1 MKNLL
6 LALLVLPLI
15 SAGQK
20 QQEKKKEDVWK
31 PLRYFVGKWEGTGGG
46 KFGPSTLEREYKFIL
61 KDKFLHVK
69 NRSVSPPTE
78 KLPKGEVHEDWGF
91 YSYDSGR
98 KRFVLR
104 QFHTEGFVN
113 QFIAEATPEGAK
125 PPVFTTETIENL
137 PPGWRAR
144 ETYNIVSENEFE
156 EIFELAKPGE
166 DFEVCV
172 QNRMK
177 RKR

>member
-6 LALLVLPLI
+6 LTIVVLPLI
-15 SAGQK
+15 SAGQA
-20 QQEKKKEDVWK
+20 ERKEQKDVWK

-46 KFGPSTLEREYKFIL
+46 KFGPSKLEREYEFIL
-61 KDKFLHVK
+61 QDQFLHVK

-98 KRFVLR
+98 KRFVMR
-104 QFHTEGFVN
+104 QFHVEGFVN
-113 QFIAEATPEGAK
+113 QFVAEPTAK
-125 PPVFTTETIENL
+125 GGKLPVFTTEHIENL

-144 ETYNIVSENEFE
+144 ETYTIISEDEFE
-156 EIFELAKPGE
+156 EVFELAKPGE
-166 DFEVCV
+166 DFEACV
-172 QNRMK
+172 HNRMK
-177 RKR
+177 RKK

>member
-6 LALLVLPLI
+6 LSIVVLPLI
-15 SAGQK
+15 SAGQAEQKK
-20 QQEKKKEDVWK
+20 QEDVWK

-46 KFGPSTLEREYKFIL
+46 KFGPSTLQREYRFIL
-61 KDKFLHVK
+61 KDQFLYVK
-69 NRSVSPPTE
+69 NRSVSPSTE

-91 YSYDSGR
+91 YSYDSGQ
-98 KRFVLR
+98 KRFILR

-113 QFIAEATPEGAK
+113 EFIAEPAPEGAK
-125 PPVFTTETIENL
+125 LPIFTAESIENL

-144 ETYNIVSENEFE
+144 ETYTIISEDEFE
-156 EIFELAKPGE
+156 EVFELAKPGE

-172 QNRMK
+172 HNRMK
-177 RKR
+177 RRG

>member
-6 LALLVLPLI
+6 PVILLLPLI
-15 SAGQK
+15 SAGQPD
-20 QQEKKKEDVWK
+20 QQKETDVWK

-46 KFGPSTLEREYKFIL
+46 KFGPSTLQREYKFIL
-61 KDKFLHVK
+61 QDKFLYVK
-69 NRSVSPPTE
+69 NRSVSPPKE
-78 KLPKGEVHEDWGF
+78 NLPQGEVHEDWGF
-91 YSYDSGR
+91 YSFDTGR

-104 QFHTEGFVN
+104 QFHVEGYVN
-113 QFIAEATPEGAK
+113 EFIAEPASESDKLSAF
-125 PPVFTTETIENL
+125 VTESIENL

-144 ETYNIVSENEFE
+144 ETYNIIDKNEFVE
-156 EIFELAKPGE
+156 VFELAKPGE
-166 DFEVCV
+166 DFEVCI

>member
-6 LALLVLPLI
+6 LVILVLPLI
-15 SAGQK
+15 SAGEAGQK
-20 QQEKKKEDVWK
+20 DQEDVWG
-31 PLRYFVGKWEGTGGG
+31 PLRYFVGKWEGIGGG
-46 KFGPSTLEREYKFIL
+46 KFGPSTLEREYTFIL
-61 KDKFLHVK
+61 QDKFLHVK

-91 YSYDSGR
+91 YSYDGGR

-104 QFHTEGFVN
+104 QVHVEGFVN
-113 QFIAEATPEGAK
+113 QFIAEPAPEPNK
-125 PPVFTTETIENL
+125 PPVFTTESIENL

-144 ETYNIVSENEFE
+144 ETYNIINKNEFE

-166 DFEVCV
+166 DFQACV

>member
-6 LALLVLPLI
+6 FVTLLLPLI
-15 SAGQK
+15 SAGQPE
-20 QQEKKKEDVWK
+20 QEKETDVWK

-46 KFGPSTLEREYKFIL
+46 KFGPSTLQREYKFIL
-61 KDKFLHVK
+61 QDKFLYVK
-69 NRSVSPPTE
+69 NRSVSPPKE
-78 KLPKGEVHEDWGF
+78 NLPQGEVHEDWGF
-91 YSYDSGR
+91 YSFDTGR

-104 QFHTEGFVN
+104 QFHVEGFVN
-113 QFIAEATPEGAK
+113 QFIAEPASEPDKLSAF
-125 PPVFTTETIENL
+125 VTESIENL

-144 ETYNIVSENEFE
+144 ETYNIIGKNEFVE
-156 EIFELAKPGE
+156 VFELAKPGE
-166 DFEVCV
+166 DVEVCI

>member
-6 LALLVLPLI
+6 PVILLLPLV
-15 SAGQK
+15 SAGQPD
-20 QQEKKKEDVWK
+20 QKKETDVWK

-46 KFGPSTLEREYKFIL
+46 KYGPSTLQREYKFIL
-61 KDKFLHVK
+61 QDKFLYVK
-69 NRSVSPPTE
+69 NRSVSPPKE
-78 KLPKGEVHEDWGF
+78 NLPQGEVHEDWGF
-91 YSYDSGR
+91 YSFDTGR

-104 QFHTEGFVN
+104 QFHVEGFVN
-113 QFIAEATPEGAK
+113 HFIAELASEPDKLSAF
-125 PPVFTTETIENL
+125 VTESIENL

-144 ETYNIVSENEFE
+144 ETYNIIDINEFVE
-156 EIFELAKPGE
+156 VFELAKPGE
-166 DFEVCV
+166 DFEVCI